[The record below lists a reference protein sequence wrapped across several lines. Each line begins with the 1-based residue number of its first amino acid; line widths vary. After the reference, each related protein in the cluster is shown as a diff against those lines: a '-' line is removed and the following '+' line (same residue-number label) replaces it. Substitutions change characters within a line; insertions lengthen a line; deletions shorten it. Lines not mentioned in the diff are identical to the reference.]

1 MRAVGYLLSTD
12 EVVCAFTDLH
22 VAPETIHPSLVEME
36 MANKTFVLLLA
47 FGGNIYWY
55 MNDAQAYYRRLLVCG
70 CAWPRKV
77 LPCTLIM
84 RYLLPKRIRYLP
96 CNNK

>member
-1 MRAVGYLLSTD
+1 MRAVGCLLSTD

-36 MANKTFVLLLA
+36 MANKPFVLSLA

-55 MNDAQAYYRRLLVCG
+55 MNDAQA
-70 CAWPRKV
+70 
-77 LPCTLIM
+77 
-84 RYLLPKRIRYLP
+84 
-96 CNNK
+96 

>member
-1 MRAVGYLLSTD
+1 MRTVSCLLLID

-36 MANKTFVLLLA
+36 MANKPFVLSLA

-55 MNDAQAYYRRLLVCG
+55 MNDAQA
-70 CAWPRKV
+70 
-77 LPCTLIM
+77 
-84 RYLLPKRIRYLP
+84 
-96 CNNK
+96 